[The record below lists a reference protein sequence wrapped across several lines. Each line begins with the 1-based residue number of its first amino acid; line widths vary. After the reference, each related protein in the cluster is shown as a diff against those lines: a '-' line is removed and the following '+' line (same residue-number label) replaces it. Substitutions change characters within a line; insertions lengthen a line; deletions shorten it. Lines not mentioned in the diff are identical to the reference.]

1 MVKKRRG
8 FTLVELL
15 VVIAIIGIL
24 VGLLLPA
31 VQAAREAARRMQ
43 CSNFIR
49 QFGLAAHNFESAF
62 KYFPPTQHT
71 KVFTETSGARVTRT
85 SEAPVQ
91 VFLLPYF
98 ESANKF
104 NLFNLDYNVNSDA
117 AIHPSVPSRPGANAA
132 ARVTDV
138 PVFLCPSDPSTNHYF
153 NAGRLSYHACT
164 GGANIRGGNL
174 TAAGVSLDGV
184 FAKPYPPAGFAMLG
198 PRMAEMTDGTSTTAL
213 FAEVMRG
220 TRDWNATNTWDNTT
234 VFFTGT
240 AYANPVLNTDGR
252 TIPQCLPGG
261 QGTTGTWIRYTG
273 HQYYRALSP
282 NFTYSHTLPINWN
295 TRQVPNTNQ
304 RYNCGVSFNTLH
316 MAASS
321 YHSGGVNVCFADG
334 SVQYTASSIDF
345 LAWQSL
351 GSRAGGETVNSVQE

>member
-1 MVKKRRG
+1 MPKRRFG

-15 VVIAIIGIL
+15 VVIAIIGVL

-43 CSNFIR
+43 CSNYIR
-49 QFGLAAHNFESAF
+49 QFGLASHNFESAF
-62 KYFPPTQHT
+62 KAFPPTQHT
-71 KVFTETSGARVTRT
+71 KVFVETSGLKTTRT

-98 ESANKF
+98 EAGTKF
-104 NLFNLDYNVNSDA
+104 NQFDLNYNVNSDA
-117 AIHPSVPSRPGANAA
+117 AIHPSIPAKTGANAA

-138 PVFLCPSDPSTNHYF
+138 AVFLCPSDPSENNYF
-153 NAGRLSYHACT
+153 LAGRQSYHACT
-164 GGANIRGGNL
+164 GGANLRGG
-174 TAAGVSLDGV
+174 TAMDGV
-184 FAKPYPPAGFAMLG
+184 FARPYPQAGFEMQG
-198 PRMAEMTDGTSTTAL
+198 PRMRDIRDGTSNTAL

-234 VFFTGT
+234 VFFAGT
-240 AYANPVLNTDGR
+240 SYTNPALFRDGR

-273 HQYYRALSP
+273 HQYYRALTP
-282 NFTYSHTLPINWN
+282 NFVYSHTLPINWN
-295 TRQVPNTNQ
+295 VKRQDITQQ

-321 YHSGGVNVCFADG
+321 YHSGGVNTVYADG
-334 SVQYTASSIDF
+334 AVQFNSAAMDF
-345 LAWQSL
+345 AVWQAL
-351 GSRAGGETVNSVQE
+351 GSRDAGEVVNSGTD

>member
-1 MVKKRRG
+1 MRRIDTKRVG

-15 VVIAIIGIL
+15 VVIAIIGVM

-43 CSNFIR
+43 CSNNLK

-62 KYFPPTQHT
+62 KYFPPVQHT

-98 ESANKF
+98 EQASKYE
-104 NLFNLDYNVNSDA
+104 LFNLDYNVNSDA
-117 AIHPSVPSRPGANAA
+117 PIHPSVPARAGANRA
-132 ARVTDV
+132 ARLFDV
-138 PVFLCPSDPSTNHYF
+138 PTFLCPSDPSEVFYVDGG
-153 NAGRLSYHACT
+153 NAGRQSYHAST
-164 GGANIRGGNL
+164 GASRLRGG
-174 TAAGVSLDGV
+174 TAFDGI
-184 FAKPYPPAGFAMLG
+184 FSGPYPSAGETMRG
-198 PRMAEMTDGTSTTAL
+198 PSMGQITDGTSNTVM

-220 TRDWNATNTWDNTT
+220 TLAWNATNQWNHTT
-234 VFFTGT
+234 AFFTPT
-240 AYANPVLNTDGR
+240 AYTDPNLYIDGR

-261 QGTTGTWIRYTG
+261 NTTTSTWIRYTG
-273 HQYYRALSP
+273 HQYYRALTP

-295 TRQVPNTNQ
+295 RRRQNIAQ
-304 RYNCGVSFNTLH
+304 QQYNCGVSFNDLH

-321 YHSGGVNVCFADG
+321 YHSGGANVCRADG
-334 SVQYTASSIDF
+334 SVSFVSDSVDF
-345 LAWQSL
+345 IMWRGL
-351 GSRAGGETVNSVQE
+351 GSRAGGEVVSFD